1 MSKSSADTEP
11 SQQQQQKPNRTRRH
25 VNNNSQKAIPTIKY
39 YNSTELNVSSGN
51 MVFEGINLNY
61 THGKMNVTGTTFI
74 LSGLPHYSE
83 YHITVYA
90 CQNISAPDNYC
101 SGRPAWTSARTLPIP
116 ENDMIDPNTILLSNS
131 TTDKINEKRI
141 YWEPPE
147 FPNGFILAFR
157 AKLTKNDDSVSLKK
171 IFF

>member
-1 MSKSSADTEP
+1 
-11 SQQQQQKPNRTRRH
+11 
-25 VNNNSQKAIPTIKY
+25 
-39 YNSTELNVSSGN
+39 
-51 MVFEGINLNY
+51 
-61 THGKMNVTGTTFI
+61 
-74 LSGLPHYSE
+74 
-83 YHITVYA
+83 
-90 CQNISAPDNYC
+90 
-101 SGRPAWTSARTLPIP
+101 
-116 ENDMIDPNTILLSNS
+116 MIDPNTILLSNS